1 MGDAATSRHMT
12 AAEYLEWE
20 RAQTSRHEYHLGEV
34 FAMAGGS
41 PRHNFL
47 SAAMGAELRAAVRG
61 KRCHVLSP
69 DQRISAKEG
78 ERYVY
83 ADTVVACGGLRM
95 EPGTTDVLANPTIVV
110 EVLSRSTEMYDRG
123 AKWEAY
129 QRLPSL
135 TDYLLVAQTSARIE
149 HYQREGDSWRYRV
162 LSAGDTVTLGNGASV
177 AVDAVYEG
185 AFELDAD

>member
-47 SAAMGAELRAAVRG
+47 SVAMGAELRAAVRG

-83 ADTVVACGGLRM
+83 ADAVVACGGLRM

-135 TDYLLVAQTSARIE
+135 TDYLLAAQTSARIE

-162 LSAGDTVTLGNGASV
+162 LSAGDTITLGNGASV